1 MPSASLDLKVPSE
14 FTQQDGET
22 LECDKHDRVITCVL
36 RHDLQ
41 LTPMF
46 SGLYKKI
53 CLKESEVWRKVISN
67 KIIVTLVTQGL
78 PSVPL
83 RNTGGQSLPRSQCYR
98 RESKMVDEVEYSQ
111 FLAVHEGQLIMA
123 DIPEQYWT
131 TLHKK
136 LKNEASFMPVSE
148 YIAEFSPYF

>member
-1 MPSASLDLKVPSE
+1 MR
-14 FTQQDGET
+14 
-22 LECDKHDRVITCVL
+22 DKRDRAITYVF
-36 RHDLQ
+36 RHDLH

-53 CLKESEVWRKVISN
+53 CIKESEVWRKVISN

-78 PSVPL
+78 QSVPL
-83 RNTGGQSLPRSQCYR
+83 RKFTGGQSLPRSQCYR

-111 FLAVHEGQLIMA
+111 FLAVHKGQLIMA

-136 LKNEASFMPVSE
+136 LKNEASFMPVCE
-148 YIAEFSPYF
+148 YIAEFGPYF

>member
-1 MPSASLDLKVPSE
+1 MAKSYFKQNYCHACHTRFAVRPVAV
-14 FTQQDGET
+14 
-22 LECDKHDRVITCVL
+22 
-36 RHDLQ
+36 
-41 LTPMF
+41 
-46 SGLYKKI
+46 
-53 CLKESEVWRKVISN
+53 
-67 KIIVTLVTQGL
+67 
-78 PSVPL
+78 L

-111 FLAVHEGQLIMA
+111 FLAVHKGQLIMA

-148 YIAEFSPYF
+148 YIAEFRHYFSVLRVVSARGICSVKGHLRKNILTLIFCSHLG